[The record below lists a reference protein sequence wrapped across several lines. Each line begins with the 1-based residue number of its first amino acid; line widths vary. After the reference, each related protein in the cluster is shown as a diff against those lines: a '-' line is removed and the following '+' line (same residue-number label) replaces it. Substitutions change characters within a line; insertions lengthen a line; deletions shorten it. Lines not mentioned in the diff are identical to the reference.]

1 LKRTNLLTAAAARL
15 LLLPAAASLF
25 FAAAPAAAQTT
36 SARTNARPSSQ
47 QSTQTSQPSTQT
59 SQTTSTQAD
68 EEFELNIDTRR
79 IDENDFHAE
88 TAVEAD
94 GARGLSLRVGVALR
108 ASDIEVLL
116 HNVRG
121 RVRFRASLAPVL
133 RLLDARR
140 ATPPPE
146 GAPTPP

>member
-1 LKRTNLLTAAAARL
+1 MKRTNLLTAATAL
-15 LLLPAAASLF
+15 LLLNAAS
-25 FAAAPAAAQTT
+25 AAAQT
-36 SARTNARPSSQ
+36 SGAGTNAPPPQSSQ
-47 QSTQTSQPSTQT
+47 RTAQSPQTPTQP
-59 SQTTSTQAD
+59 SQTTPTQAD

-79 IDENDFHAE
+79 IAENDFHAE

-116 HNVRG
+116 LGVRG

-140 ATPPPE
+140 TTPPAAA
-146 GAPTPP
+146 APTPP